1 MNQKGFFKVVVVVVD
16 TFPMALTFLR
26 GTALCRCTENS
37 PSITS
42 STKMMLGVVVWFFD
56 GCLRARC
63 CALTGA
69 GDGPDSAE
77 IVDFGGAVLG

>member
-1 MNQKGFFKVVVVVVD
+1 
-16 TFPMALTFLR
+16 
-26 GTALCRCTENS
+26 
-37 PSITS
+37 
-42 STKMMLGVVVWFFD
+42 MMLGVVV
-56 GCLRARC
+56 GSSMVVLRARC